1 MDQGNQGSKHRHR
14 YMKTKIENNGIYLY
28 NKKEDKYFYLCN
40 YIDVKTVK
48 TNIITGDIE
57 VEMEYYHNNKKKTMT
72 VYRDVF
78 VKSKILNV
86 LPAKGIDVTDSNVS
100 AVLEY
105 LLFREQYAKHINV
118 HDQIGWAEIE
128 GQRVFLHH
136 KVIGS
141 NQESHYS
148 GNLGIEPKGTL
159 DSCTSIIKEDVL
171 GREQLELAFVLGLS
185 SPLASLLRQLLGID
199 VLFFHICGESTT
211 GKTTALTLATSTFG
225 CPSKNNR
232 GLIKT
237 WLATNNAIIG
247 YFRDVHGIPMALDEA
262 SVKANQDYTNM
273 IYQLTD
279 GIEKARMNRD
289 GKNRDR
295 AEWSGTILSTAE
307 NSILDKSS
315 QNTGVRVRLLE
326 LKDEE
331 WTESAKQAEKLKAL
345 LLENYG
351 HIGVRF
357 VEYLMDYSD
366 EELLEAFKRSKMK
379 VLEKIEVKDNFSD
392 RISDKIAVIYL
403 TALFA
408 KDVLEIELD
417 AEKIL
422 QILIDA
428 DSKQVEDRD
437 IAVKAYEYFK
447 SEVTRNMHKF
457 VYKDN
462 LSSFDADQASC
473 KEKIL
478 PNGEIIGRLEMNS
491 KDITQVLI
499 ARQQLDKILKD
510 GGFTDTNLILSK
522 WRAKGLLDHD
532 SGKFTRKRRLF
543 SKGIS
548 VRVVVINM
556 KNSIEDEQ
564 KKQEKA
570 ETKEQRKVVANK
582 KIIQQQDKASKG
594 SNQISQLF
602 KQEEDENINLGGDT
616 RDEIKSEEGKNQ

>member
-1 MDQGNQGSKHRHR
+1 MMEKGNQGSKRRHR
-14 YMKTKIENNGIYLY
+14 YMKTKIENHGIYLY
-28 NKKEDKYFYLCN
+28 NKKEDKYFYLYS

-48 TNIITGDIE
+48 TNIITGDVE
-57 VEMEYYHNNKKKTMT
+57 VEIEYYHNNRRKTMT
-72 VYRDVF
+72 VSRDVF
-78 VKSKILNV
+78 VKNKILNV

-100 AVLEY
+100 TLLEY

-136 KVIGS
+136 NVIGS

-148 GNLGIEPKGTL
+148 GNLGIKPKGTL

-279 GIEKARMNRD
+279 GIEKARLNRD

-345 LLENYG
+345 LLDNYG
-351 HIGVRF
+351 YIGVRF
-357 VEYLMDYSD
+357 VEHLMNYSD
-366 EELLEAFKRSKMK
+366 EELLEAFKRSKIK
-379 VLEKIEVKDNFSD
+379 VLEKVEAKDNFTD

-403 TALFA
+403 TALFT
-408 KDVLEIELD
+408 KDALKLELD

-422 QILIDA
+422 KILIDA

-437 IAVKAYEYFK
+437 IAVKAYEHLK

-462 LSSFDADQASC
+462 LASFDANKGSC
-473 KEKIL
+473 KEKAL

-491 KDITQVLI
+491 KTITKVLI
-499 ARQQLDKILKD
+499 TREQLSKILKE

-532 SGKFTRKRRLF
+532 RGKFTRKRNLF

-556 KNSIEDEQ
+556 KNMIEEEQ

-570 ETKEQRKVVANK
+570 EAEEQRKVVAKK
-582 KIIQQQDKASKG
+582 KIIQHQDKASKE
-594 SNQISQLF
+594 SNKIKQLF
-602 KQEEDENINLGGDT
+602 KPDED
-616 RDEIKSEEGKNQ
+616 